1 MYAHGFRIYFT
12 PLPGFFTPFTHGTG
26 SLSVDY
32 EYLALEDGPP
42 MFRQDFTCPALLV
55 ASLVPHYG
63 FRVRG
68 YHPLWPAF
76 PGCSTIQSTITYKA
90 HPISLA
96 TTLGISV
103 DFFSCS
109 YLDVSVRRVRFAC
122 LCIQHAMTLAG
133 RVSPFGH
140 LRIKARLPA
149 PRSLSQATAS
159 FIACNRQGIH
169 HVHLVACP
177 YNVDLWRYCYRQ
189 RRHRQ
194 ALCFI

>member
-1 MYAHGFRIYFT
+1 LQAG
-12 PLPGFFTPFTHGTG
+12 
-26 SLSVDY
+26 
-32 EYLALEDGPP
+32 
-42 MFRQDFTCPALLV
+42 
-55 ASLVPHYG
+55 
-63 FRVRG
+63 
-68 YHPLWPAF
+68 
-76 PGCSTIQSTITYKA
+76 
-90 HPISLA
+90 PISLA

-109 YLDVSVRRVRFAC
+109 YLDVSVRRVRLAY
-122 LCIQHAMTLAG
+122 LCIQYAMTLAG

-177 YNVDLWRYCYRQ
+177 YNVDLWSTSRRRCPKDAIGTRCVSYCRCMFDSIQ
-189 RRHRQ
+189 SQPISASSSRTADDARCESLISTTSSNLLKNEQPH
-194 ALCFI
+194 

>member
-1 MYAHGFRIYFT
+1 MVPPSSNRISRV
-12 PLPGFFTPFTHGTG
+12 PLYSSCLSQINISCTG
-26 SLSVDY
+26 LSPPTVRLPKRFH
-32 EYLALEDGPP
+32 YLNPP
-42 MFRQDFTCPALLV
+42 YRHRAP
-55 ASLVPHYG
+55 P
-63 FRVRG
+63 R
-68 YHPLWPAF
+68 
-76 PGCSTIQSTITYKA
+76 
-90 HPISLA
+90 SLA
-96 TTLGISV
+96 ATRGISV

-133 RVSPFGH
+133 RVSPFGNP
-140 LRIKARLPA
+140 RIKACLPA

>member
-1 MYAHGFRIYFT
+1 LQAG
-12 PLPGFFTPFTHGTG
+12 
-26 SLSVDY
+26 
-32 EYLALEDGPP
+32 
-42 MFRQDFTCPALLV
+42 
-55 ASLVPHYG
+55 
-63 FRVRG
+63 
-68 YHPLWPAF
+68 
-76 PGCSTIQSTITYKA
+76 
-90 HPISLA
+90 PISLA

-109 YLDVSVRRVRFAC
+109 YLDVSVRRVRLAY
-122 LCIQHAMTLAG
+122 LCIQYAMTLAG

-177 YNVDLWRYCYRQ
+177 YNVDLWDTAIPKTLQQHAVCTTVDACLIRYNHNPSAHPRFNCKRVTLRIIDLYYFFQFVKERT
-189 RRHRQ
+189 
-194 ALCFI
+194 ALLIAKDQT